1 MDLLAHL
8 EAFVTV
14 AGQRTFTGAADTLG
28 IPQPLL
34 SRRIKNLEREW
45 GTQIFDRSSRGA
57 GLTPCGELLL
67 PYAQDLIDR
76 ARHLDRVAASVSASL
91 VRVIGVPPECPPSA
105 LARIIRAAADRS
117 LPVNMQEA
125 PARTRA
131 SGLEEG
137 TLAAAL
143 LRVPAG
149 TGPLAVRTGL
159 AARHGRPPGQ
169 RLAHLDTLRPRR
181 TAPEGGPVTL
191 LLVPED
197 DIEVFTDSLDQATA
211 RAGLPAGC
219 TRVASSATAAAA
231 EVLAGP
237 SQLLCDEPL
246 ARRHGLA
253 WLPLA
258 DRSLDRGYEL
268 GLSAAGALGHD
279 AAAWLTPLLGA
290 AIGAAAAPAG
300 ARADHRSQLTA
311 RA

>member
-1 MDLLAHL
+1 LLAHL

-14 AGQRTFTGAADTLG
+14 AGQRTFTGAADALG

-45 GTQIFDRSSRGA
+45 GTQILDRSARGA

-67 PYAQDLIDR
+67 PYAQDLVER

-117 LPVNMQEA
+117 LQVNMQEA
-125 PARTRA
+125 PARARA
-131 SGLEEG
+131 AGLEAG
-137 TLAAAL
+137 TLAGAL

-149 TGPLAVRTGL
+149 SGPLTVRIGL
-159 AARHGRPPGQ
+159 AARDGRPPGR
-169 RLAHLDTLRPRR
+169 RLAHFDTLRPRR
-181 TAPEGGPVTL
+181 TAPAGGPVTL

-197 DIEVFTDSLDQATA
+197 DVELFTASLHQATA

-231 EVLAGP
+231 EVLAGQ
-237 SQLLCDEPL
+237 SLLLCDEPL
-246 ARRHGLA
+246 ARRHGLS

-258 DRSLDRGYEL
+258 DRSLDRGYEI
-268 GLSAAGALGHD
+268 GLSASGALGDD
-279 AAAWLTPLLGA
+279 AAGWLTPLLGA
-290 AIGAAAAPAG
+290 AVGASAAPAG
-300 ARADHRSQLTA
+300 AEPDHRSQLTA

>member
-1 MDLLAHL
+1 M
-8 EAFVTV
+8 TV
-14 AGQRTFTGAADTLG
+14 AGQRTFTGAADALG

-45 GTQIFDRSSRGA
+45 GTQILDRTSRGA

-67 PYAQDLIDR
+67 PYAQDLVER

-117 LPVNMQEA
+117 LQVNMHEA

-131 SGLEEG
+131 AGLEAG
-137 TLAAAL
+137 TLTAAL

-149 TGPLAVRTGL
+149 TGPLTVRTGL
-159 AARHGRPPGQ
+159 AARGGQADGQ
-169 RLAHLDTLRPRR
+169 RLAHFDTLRPRR
-181 TAPEGGPVTL
+181 TAPADAPVTL

-197 DIEVFTDSLDQATA
+197 DVEVFTSRLDQATA

-237 SQLLCDEPL
+237 SLLLCDEPL
-246 ARRHGLA
+246 ARRHGLS
-253 WLPLA
+253 WRPLA
-258 DRSLDRGYEL
+258 DRSLDRGYEM
-268 GLSAAGALGHD
+268 GLSATGALGDD
-279 AAAWLTPLLGA
+279 AAGWLTPLLGA
-290 AIGAAAAPAG
+290 AVGAGAAPAG
-300 ARADHRSQLTA
+300 AGPDHRSQLTA

>member
-1 MDLLAHL
+1 M
-8 EAFVTV
+8 TV
-14 AGQRTFTGAADTLG
+14 AGQRTFTGAADALG

-45 GTQIFDRSSRGA
+45 GTQILDRSARGA

-67 PYAQDLIDR
+67 PYAQDLVER

-117 LPVNMQEA
+117 LQVNMQEA
-125 PARTRA
+125 PARARA
-131 SGLEEG
+131 AGLEAG

-149 TGPLAVRTGL
+149 SGPLTVRTGL
-159 AARHGRPPGQ
+159 AARDGRPPGR
-169 RLAHLDTLRPRR
+169 RLAHFDTLRPRR
-181 TAPEGGPVTL
+181 TAPAGGPVTL

-197 DIEVFTDSLDQATA
+197 DVELFTGSLHQATA

-231 EVLAGP
+231 EVLAGQ
-237 SQLLCDEPL
+237 SLLLCDEPL
-246 ARRHGLA
+246 ARRHGLS

-258 DRSLDRGYEL
+258 DRSLDRGYEI
-268 GLSAAGALGHD
+268 GLSATGALGDD
-279 AAAWLTPLLGA
+279 AAG
-290 AIGAAAAPAG
+290 
-300 ARADHRSQLTA
+300 
-311 RA
+311 